1 MGRGLQGHI
10 KRIGQREKSRE
21 KFDLI
26 NKILPEIAT
35 KSSSML
41 GRNVPDLSPIITKI
55 MNAVFCEE
63 EVKWVTKE
71 KLARCSIKIYNY
83 TARARAYTIIVKWPE
98 REGVTLI
105 ENERGGRKETRGL
118 WAWRLDAINPGGMT
132 EISFA
137 VSGLSQGDWKEAEV
151 FFRGN
156 GEIIGSERIDE
167 SLLEEIRKQE
177 GLKGVVEEFV
187 EEAPVQHP
195 VNEEGLERSP
205 SVEGDIDK
213 EWKSGNTLF

>member
-1 MGRGLQGHI
+1 
-10 KRIGQREKSRE
+10 
-21 KFDLI
+21 
-26 NKILPEIAT
+26 
-35 KSSSML
+35 ML

-118 WAWRLDAINPGGMT
+118 
-132 EISFA
+132 
-137 VSGLSQGDWKEAEV
+137 
-151 FFRGN
+151 
-156 GEIIGSERIDE
+156 
-167 SLLEEIRKQE
+167 LLQ
-177 GLKGVVEEFV
+177 
-187 EEAPVQHP
+187 
-195 VNEEGLERSP
+195 
-205 SVEGDIDK
+205 
-213 EWKSGNTLF
+213 